1 MGHGNLLP
9 TFAAARPWWFA
20 GILLA
25 VGIVAGSSVAGLRAS
40 MTAPAAATSSAEAGE
55 TPRGQPRASGRYE
68 FELVGDHLKAGGGAV
83 LTLRLLDRRTGKL
96 VPDAIVFLSRI
107 DMGPDG
113 MGDMDAALD
122 ALPDTLPGYY
132 RFETDLLMAGEWAFT
147 LAAKVP
153 GDDAVVQNRLLVS
166 VVP

>member
-1 MGHGNLLP
+1 MGHGDLLR
-9 TFAAARPWWFA
+9 TFAAARPWGFA

-25 VGIVAGSSVAGLRAS
+25 IGLVVASSVAGLS
-40 MTAPAAATSSAEAGE
+40 VGTTAPAAATAWPEAGE
-55 TPRGQPRASGRYE
+55 MARRKPRVTGKYE
-68 FELVGDHLKAGGGAV
+68 FELVGDQVKAGGGAI
-83 LTLRLLDRRTGKL
+83 LTLRLLDRSTGKL

-122 ALPDTLPGYY
+122 ALPDALPGYY

-153 GDDAVVQNRLLVS
+153 GDDAVAQSRLVVN

>member
-1 MGHGNLLP
+1 MGHGDLLP
-9 TFAAARPWWFA
+9 KFAAARPWWFK
-20 GILLA
+20 GVLLA
-25 VGIVAGSSVAGLRAS
+25 VGLVGGSSVAGLRAS
-40 MTAPAAATSSAEAGE
+40 MSTPAAATSSAEAGE
-55 TPRGQPRASGRYE
+55 TTRRQPSASGKYR
-68 FELVGDHLKAGGGAV
+68 FELVGDHIRAGGGAV

-96 VPDAIVFLSRI
+96 VPDAIVFISRI

-132 RFETDLLMAGEWAFT
+132 RFETDLLMTGDWALT
-147 LAAKVP
+147 IAAKVP
-153 GDDAVVQNRLLVS
+153 GDDAMVLSRLRLT